1 MSNSAGR
8 PHKKGRNGNK
18 KHGRNKAFCT
28 RYKLEN
34 REAKNKARNI
44 KREMKKQNSPFAG
57 IVHGLQELKKDR

>member
-18 KHGRNKAFCT
+18 KHGRNKVFCA

-34 REAKNKARNI
+34 REAKNKARNVA
-44 KREMKKQNSPFAG
+44 KEKARQS
-57 IVHGLQELKKDR
+57 R